1 MHTNTTM
8 CTLIQSLR
16 RRRRRIHQNGRDAN
30 AAKLR
35 LSIDVSPSVDAF
47 HVRIRDDYAD
57 FVTIAPIKWIG
68 DDRRVM
74 KMNAR
79 STGLYFFQFREAF
92 AVARGFRDG

>member
-8 CTLIQSLR
+8 CTLIQSLHEGDASV
-16 RRRRRIHQNGRDAN
+16 HQNGRDAN

-57 FVTIAPIKWIG
+57 FVYCTY
-68 DDRRVM
+68 
-74 KMNAR
+74 KMDQR
-79 STGLYFFQFREAF
+79 
-92 AVARGFRDG
+92 

>member
-1 MHTNTTM
+1 MTIITTIERMREDKEREKREMHNTTG
-8 CTLIQSLR
+8 TLIKSLR
-16 RRRRRIHQNGRDAN
+16 RRRVHQNGRDAN

-74 KMNAR
+74 KMNA
-79 STGLYFFQFREAF
+79 
-92 AVARGFRDG
+92 

>member
-16 RRRRRIHQNGRDAN
+16 RRRRRRRVHQNGRDAN

-79 STGLYFFQFREAF
+79 STGFYFFQFREAF
-92 AVARGFRDG
+92 AVARGF